1 MNPYG
6 FPDWYLAFYG
16 IAITP
21 VASRMLGARLSYRGG
36 RLCRVRWR
44 K

>member
-6 FPDWYLAFYG
+6 FPEWYLALYG
-16 IAITP
+16 AAITP
-21 VASRMLGARLSYRGG
+21 VTSMMLGARLSYRGG
-36 RLCRVRWR
+36 RLCMVRWG